1 MKVSW
6 NWYIISTK
14 FCFKKKKAYFKAIKV
29 YFLMGCNHSD
39 INIMTIICSTYIFY
53 AIFVWLKYKQFIIPY
68 ELLSMY

>member
-1 MKVSW
+1 
-6 NWYIISTK
+6 
-14 FCFKKKKAYFKAIKV
+14 
-29 YFLMGCNHSD
+29 MGCNHSD